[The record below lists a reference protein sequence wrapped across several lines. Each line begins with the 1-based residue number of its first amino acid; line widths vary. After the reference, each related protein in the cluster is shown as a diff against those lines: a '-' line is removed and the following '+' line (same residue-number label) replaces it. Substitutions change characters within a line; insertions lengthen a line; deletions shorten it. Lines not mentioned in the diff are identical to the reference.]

1 VTSLPAWELYAV
13 GLGTPG
19 LAFVGG
25 LIGQVINRRGAV
37 ELEKRS
43 KREEAMRLL
52 RWAAELGISP
62 DEAEARLG
70 RAQLETLLDA
80 DILDEE
86 ERDFVQTALEA
97 TLGRPVEQIEQA
109 GEDARAVVTTDTT
122 QVGELDV
129 TSSEGTEA
137 EVKEGDG

>member
-13 GLGTPG
+13 GLGTPV